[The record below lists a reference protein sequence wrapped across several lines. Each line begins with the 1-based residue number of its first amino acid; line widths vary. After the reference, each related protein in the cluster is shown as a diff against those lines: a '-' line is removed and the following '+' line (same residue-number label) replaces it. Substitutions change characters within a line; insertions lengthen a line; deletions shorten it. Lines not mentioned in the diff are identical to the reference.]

1 MRATKITKYFECE
14 NKSPL
19 YYIPKNNSC
28 RDNSCRDNSCRD
40 NSCRDNSCRDNS
52 CKINSCKN
60 EKINTDISKPT
71 SSICNNSSIQT
82 TSSISNVSLN
92 NINSFDSI
100 NIQLET
106 KYYQVG
112 TTIEYELYFNNNS
125 QLDIKGTITN
135 VGNAIAGDLM
145 ALHEALK
152 YIVYHPNMSQKLNR
166 YKFNIYTNSKTI
178 LGIYKPDS
186 SYMSSNL
193 YFKIQSLLK
202 CIKNVSFEL
211 WHS

>member
-28 RDNSCRDNSCRD
+28 KN
-40 NSCRDNSCRDNS
+40 
-52 CKINSCKN
+52 NSCKN
-60 EKINTDISKPT
+60 EKINTDISKT
-71 SSICNNSSIQT
+71 TSNSNNSSICNNSS
-82 TSSISNVSLN
+82 TSSISLN

-106 KYYQVG
+106 KYYQLG

-135 VGNAIAGDLM
+135 VGNAIAGELM
-145 ALHEALK
+145 ALHEVLK

-178 LGIYKPDS
+178 LNIYKPDS

>member
-14 NKSPL
+14 NKNPL
-19 YYIPKNNSC
+19 YYTPKKDKIDKNNTI
-28 RDNSCRDNSCRD
+28 DTEVP
-40 NSCRDNSCRDNS
+40 
-52 CKINSCKN
+52 KITS
-60 EKINTDISKPT
+60 SPT
-71 SSICNNSSIQT
+71 SIST
-82 TSSISNVSLN
+82 TSS
-92 NINSFDSI
+92 FDSV

-106 KYYQVG
+106 KYYQAG
-112 TTIEYELYFNNNS
+112 TAIEYGLYFNNNS

-135 VGNAIAGDLM
+135 VSNAIVGDLM
-145 ALHEALK
+145 ALHEVLK
-152 YIVYHPNMSQKLNR
+152 YIVYHPNMSQKLNK

-202 CIKNVSFEL
+202 CIKSVSFEL
-211 WHS
+211 PWSAKVNGI

>member
-19 YYIPKNNSC
+19 YYIPKNN
-28 RDNSCRDNSCRD
+28 NY
-40 NSCRDNSCRDNS
+40 
-52 CKINSCKN
+52 KN
-60 EKINTDISKPT
+60 EKIDTDVSK
-71 SSICNNSSIQT
+71 T
-82 TSSISNVSLN
+82 TSSSTSSSTS
-92 NINSFDSI
+92 NSFDSI

-112 TTIEYELYFNNNS
+112 TTIEYGLYFNNNS
-125 QLDIKGTITN
+125 QLDIKGTMTN
-135 VGNAIAGDLM
+135 VGNAIVGDLM
-145 ALHEALK
+145 VLHEVLK
-152 YIVYHPNMSQKLNR
+152 YIVYHPNMSQKLNK

-178 LGIYKPDS
+178 VGIYKPDS

-202 CIKNVSFEL
+202 CIKNVSIEL
-211 WHS
+211 WNTV